1 MGDKHNQSAYN
12 HSVSLDL
19 NKCKGCTHCLKRC
32 PTEAIRIRNGHAV
45 IRNERCIDCGECIR
59 ICPHQAKKALYDR
72 LEDFKDYK
80 WKIALPA
87 PALYGQFDNLD
98 DLDYVVSG
106 LLKCGFDDVFEVA
119 RAAELV
125 SEYTRQYLQRED
137 VPKPVISS
145 ACPVVVRL
153 ISVRF
158 PYLLD
163 NVLPVLPPVELAAR
177 MAKEEAMRKHPE
189 LREEDICALFI
200 SPCPAKVSYV
210 RNPLGTAESK
220 IDGVLAIR
228 DVYFKLVS
236 VMKGIEC
243 PELSSETGL
252 IGVSWAGTGGESSAL
267 LNDKYLA
274 ADGIENVIKVLDE
287 IEKENFAGLEFIEL
301 NACNGGCVG
310 GALNVEN
317 PYIAKARLQ
326 NLRRYLPVAKSRL
339 AAKDREAEERMLW
352 DAKVAYSPVMQLDA
366 DRGEAMRKMQKIQTI
381 SKCFSQ
387 IDCGSC
393 GAPTCNALAED
404 IVRGEASEDDCII
417 EMRRQIHAIYDH
429 LGKIVHETY
438 APPAA
443 DKETKE

>member
-1 MGDKHNQSAYN
+1 MGDKHNQSVYN

-19 NKCKGCTHCLKRC
+19 QKCKGCTHCLKRC

-72 LEDFKDYK
+72 FEDFKDYK

-106 LLKCGFDDVFEVA
+106 LLQCGFDDVFEVA

-163 NVLPVLPPVELAAR
+163 NVLPILAPVELAAR
-177 MAKEEAMRKHPE
+177 MAKEEAMQKHPE
-189 LREEDICALFI
+189 LKEEDICALFI

-228 DVYFKLVS
+228 DVYFKLVGA
-236 VMKGIEC
+236 MKGLHD

-326 NLRRYLPVAKSRL
+326 NLRRYLPVTKSRL
-339 AAKDREAEERMLW
+339 AKEDAAEERMLW
-352 DAKVAYSPVMQLDA
+352 DAKVTYSPVMQLDT

-417 EMRRQIHAIYDH
+417 EMRRQIHAIYNH
-429 LGKIVHETY
+429 LGKIVHDTY
-438 APPAA
+438 A

>member
-1 MGDKHNQSAYN
+1 MN
-12 HSVSLDL
+12 HSVLLQVD
-19 NKCKGCTHCLKRC
+19 KCKGCTHCLKRC
-32 PTEAIRIRNGHAV
+32 PTEAIRIRGGHAI
-45 IRNERCIDCGECIR
+45 IRAERCIDCGECIR
-59 ICPHQAKKALYDR
+59 LCPYQAKQAQYDHF
-72 LEDFKDYK
+72 EDFKDYK

-106 LLKCGFDDVFEVA
+106 LLACGFDDVFEVA

-163 NVLPVLPPVELAAR
+163 NLLPVLPPIEIAAR
-177 MAKEEAMRKHPE
+177 MAKAEALQKHPE
-189 LREEDICALFI
+189 LREEDICTLFI

-210 RNPLGTAESK
+210 RAPLGTEKSK
-220 IDGVLAIR
+220 VDGVLAIR
-228 DVYFKLVS
+228 DVYFKLVGT
-236 VMKGIEC
+236 MKKLK
-243 PELSSETGL
+243 ELPLASEAGR
-252 IGVSWAGTGGESSAL
+252 IGVSWAGSGGESSAL

-274 ADGIENVIKVLDE
+274 ADGIENVIDVLEE
-287 IEKENFAGLEFIEL
+287 IEKENFSGLEFVEL
-301 NACNGGCVG
+301 NSCHGGCVG
-310 GALNVEN
+310 GALTVEN
-317 PYIAKARLQ
+317 PFIAKARLKH
-326 NLRRYLPVAKSRL
+326 LRKYLPVANTHIAPEQK
-339 AAKDREAEERMLW
+339 AKEDKLLW
-352 DAKVAYSPVMQLDA
+352 DTQVEYLPVMQLDA

-417 EMRRQIHAIYDH
+417 EMRRQIQTIYDH
-429 LGKIVHETY
+429 LGKIVHEGY
-438 APPAA
+438 VPPSMSNPME
-443 DKETKE
+443 KESKE